1 MPGVGAPGGALL
13 AVSCDSRTYK
23 CVPRTA
29 ACRGGFRAELR
40 LIRIARG
47 PMSALID
54 AIYVME
60 ARTGGG
66 GGLVDRLCQGM
77 GGKTCGK

>member
-13 AVSCDSRTYK
+13 AVSCDSRTYN
-23 CVPRTA
+23 VPRTA
-29 ACRGGFRAELR
+29 ACRGDFRAELR

-47 PMSALID
+47 PRSALID
-54 AIYVME
+54 AIDVME

-77 GGKTCGK
+77 GGK